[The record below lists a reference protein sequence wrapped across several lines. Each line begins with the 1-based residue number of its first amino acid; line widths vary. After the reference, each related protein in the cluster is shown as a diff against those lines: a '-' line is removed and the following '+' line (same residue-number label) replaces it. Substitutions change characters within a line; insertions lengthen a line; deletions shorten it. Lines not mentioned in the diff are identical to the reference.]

1 MSQLQLTRS
10 SSDKMIGGVCGG
22 LAAYLGIDSTLVR
35 IAFALLG
42 LASGIGV
49 PLYLVLLLIIPQEE
63 NAGEPMSK
71 VIQDNL
77 DDLGEV
83 FNSTMERARDNS
95 SGRNIFAFL
104 LIGLGVYFLLT
115 QFGFLTKGLFWPI
128 LLIILGG
135 ALVSRWLQNR

>member
-35 IAFALLG
+35 IAFAILG

-49 PLYLVLLLIIPQEE
+49 PLYLVLLLIIPEE
-63 NAGEPMSK
+63 KNAGEPMSK
-71 VIQDNL
+71 VIQGNL
-77 DDLGEV
+77 DDLGDV

-115 QFGFLTKGLFWPI
+115 QFGFVAKGFFWPI

-135 ALVSRWLQNR
+135 ALISRWLQNR